1 MVLYK
6 RGVVQS
12 GVVQK
17 GLVQIGTCVN
27 GVEEGLE

>member
-27 GVEEGLE
+27 GVEEGQE